1 MTLTREEFEDV
12 IEHFGVKGMKWGV
25 RNNASS
31 GSNGPKKDNSA
42 RNKKIAG
49 AVLIGT
55 GVVIAG
61 VILKRNSN
69 IKLSQMKSLSKSS
82 SDFKKIDAGFQATI
96 KKFDSARVN
105 SVRKNEAVRL
115 NQVRKNEGARL
126 NQVRKNEAARLNQMR
141 KAENARI
148 IQNHFERLLKQDRN
162 FATMTPAK
170 LMAEH
175 ERSKG
180 LFDNMMTIKERDLGY
195 IYRGER

>member
-115 NQVRKNEGARL
+115 NQVRKNE
-126 NQVRKNEAARLNQMR
+126 AARLNQMR